1 MGFSRKENVD
11 NQELINELR
20 SRISKLETDL
30 KVKDCDLQKANKEL
44 DKKTGVEQ
52 ALADK
57 DSALKRIESSM
68 PEMLGEHKKIL
79 AKYQKEVK
87 YLKTEKDD
95 LENKL
100 KNKKSIDVNS
110 QKNVSQL
117 EIKDLKSKVKE
128 IQLVKDEEI
137 KSLKEDLKKAKME
150 KKRKEIKARDEDL
163 KKKLQ
168 IKDDELKQ
176 QLLHKSEQIRQSLD
190 KKDVEVK
197 NRLLASELDFK
208 KIIKCKEEEFD
219 EKLLEFE
226 KIFKRKDEEMLQ
238 TKSLM
243 NDKDS
248 EIKMLKLQ
256 HKSGAD
262 LDIKM
267 AEFEKK

>member
-1 MGFSRKENVD
+1 MEENVD

-20 SRISKLETDL
+20 SKISKLETDL

-68 PEMLGEHKKIL
+68 PEMGGEHKKIL

-87 YLKTEKDD
+87 SLKTEKDD

-150 KKRKEIKARDEDL
+150 KESELMNCKVEMKTMIDNERQSLSKEKRKEI
-163 KKKLQ
+163 
-168 IKDDELKQ
+168 
-176 QLLHKSEQIRQSLD
+176 
-190 KKDVEVK
+190 
-197 NRLLASELDFK
+197 
-208 KIIKCKEEEFD
+208 
-219 EKLLEFE
+219 
-226 KIFKRKDEEMLQ
+226 
-238 TKSLM
+238 
-243 NDKDS
+243 
-248 EIKMLKLQ
+248 
-256 HKSGAD
+256 
-262 LDIKM
+262 
-267 AEFEKK
+267 